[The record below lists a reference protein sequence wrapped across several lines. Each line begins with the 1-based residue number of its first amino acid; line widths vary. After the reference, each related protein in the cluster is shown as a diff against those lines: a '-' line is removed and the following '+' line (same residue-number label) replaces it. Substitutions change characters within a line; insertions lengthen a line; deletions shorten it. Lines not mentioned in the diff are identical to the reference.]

1 MRRAFSKGNFESLR
15 NLRHRSRRRGST
27 DTWRTDGTESGGGAS
42 GGAGAT
48 YDFLK
53 KDKSKDKSS
62 LQGGDKWWR
71 YVFLFSCIGFV
82 ACLVTLWAPYPI
94 GARQTSEE
102 VASTPWSN
110 GCQGLETCICPRE
123 TICADDRLSMIFLTL
138 ARASAWFDY
147 PLYMLLFLTKARNL
161 NNFLQKTMLKCWI
174 NFSDCHKVHSLFG
187 LVVGVESASHAFF
200 HILRWSRRKDDI
212 RLLWSHPT
220 GITGLISLL
229 VCPII
234 VLPMAL
240 PFMKEKI
247 AFEWR
252 KGLHYLSILWGA
264 CLMFHAP
271 QRIFWLVGVPLVVY
285 VADRLYGVFH
295 ATNLVENA
303 YFERLGD
310 SSLTITFENPKGFER
325 QNSAY
330 VYLMLPWLSKY
341 QFHPFSVYPSQKPNH
356 SQLCISKSGGWTGDL
371 MAEITTPFHKPA
383 FIVGPFLSPFSPSMN
398 SEHII
403 AVASGIGVTPTIS
416 LIKQYQ
422 YTSRRLNLIW
432 ICRDPGLVEWFLENV
447 SLPDKGYGLIYY
459 TGKRSLAVFEKD
471 PPANVFIYKGR
482 PNLAEAISGIIVS
495 VASGEGPPE
504 STNERLATTPNS
516 KTAPEMRAKLLL
528 EKAMSVFTTDQL
540 FSHALEVSNESL
552 KAMGLETQTDTVD
565 YRGVRSLMEK
575 LLKENFKFMED
586 ELMEHYDLC
595 SSREGLLDQFQFKAL
610 LHRMAKSAEE
620 NGVSLIR

>member
-1 MRRAFSKGNFESLR
+1 
-15 NLRHRSRRRGST
+15 
-27 DTWRTDGTESGGGAS
+27 
-42 GGAGAT
+42 
-48 YDFLK
+48 
-53 KDKSKDKSS
+53 
-62 LQGGDKWWR
+62 
-71 YVFLFSCIGFV
+71 
-82 ACLVTLWAPYPI
+82 
-94 GARQTSEE
+94 
-102 VASTPWSN
+102 
-110 GCQGLETCICPRE
+110 
-123 TICADDRLSMIFLTL
+123 MIFLTL

-187 LVVGVESASHAFF
+187 LVVGIESASHAFF

-234 VLPMAL
+234 VLPMAV
-240 PFMKEKI
+240 PFTKKTI

-252 KGLHYLSILWGA
+252 KGLHYLSIIWGA

-285 VADRLYGVFH
+285 VADRLYGVFY

-403 AVASGIGVTPTIS
+403 AVASGIG
-416 LIKQYQ
+416 K
-422 YTSRRLNLIW
+422 
-432 ICRDPGLVEWFLENV
+432 
-447 SLPDKGYGLIYY
+447 
-459 TGKRSLAVFEKD
+459 
-471 PPANVFIYKGR
+471 
-482 PNLAEAISGIIVS
+482 
-495 VASGEGPPE
+495 
-504 STNERLATTPNS
+504 AT
-516 KTAPEMRAKLLL
+516 
-528 EKAMSVFTTDQL
+528 
-540 FSHALEVSNESL
+540 
-552 KAMGLETQTDTVD
+552 
-565 YRGVRSLMEK
+565 
-575 LLKENFKFMED
+575 
-586 ELMEHYDLC
+586 
-595 SSREGLLDQFQFKAL
+595 
-610 LHRMAKSAEE
+610 
-620 NGVSLIR
+620 